1 MKKILLIALLT
12 FFVQTTFCQNLAD
25 TVNIEYSKNSPRRLT
40 FGLGIPTTGFMW
52 VFAPNLNKLL
62 DSKSIDTWNF
72 LLTVPVNLNFQK
84 NRFKIGIEG
93 VFSLPDSPYES
104 QDKFATSLN
113 ANIISLTLGYAIFSE
128 RNYFLYVNTG
138 AGYAEYF
145 RTIEI
150 KNSQSTTL
158 ITALQSGTGQSFVL
172 RNKGTFLDFSIE
184 AMIRTP
190 KIKALG
196 KSFKL
201 GYRYGFQ
208 ENEWNSTFKGFT
220 ETPSDRMGNLYF
232 QFMLTLPYLPK

>member
-25 TVNIEYSKNSPRRLT
+25 TVNIEYSKNSPKRLT

-150 KNSQSTTL
+150 KNSQSTTD
-158 ITALQSGTGQSFVL
+158 
-172 RNKGTFLDFSIE
+172 R
-184 AMIRTP
+184 
-190 KIKALG
+190 
-196 KSFKL
+196 KSVV
-201 GYRYGFQ
+201 
-208 ENEWNSTFKGFT
+208 
-220 ETPSDRMGNLYF
+220 
-232 QFMLTLPYLPK
+232 